1 MLHDLYHLTHREQL
15 HKHRI
20 WTRIGE
26 YTAKNL
32 MKKSTAI
39 HAWVTANPVTV
50 EPQEKLGATLRI
62 MAQRRIG
69 AILVAEAGKLVGIF
83 TERDLLNLI
92 SSAPDNILAQP
103 VERCMTANPVCAH
116 LEDDFNTVYQKMRTR
131 HIRHLPVLSGDSIV
145 GIVSLRDLVRFYQ
158 HSIETDFSDARREVE
173 ALKKL
178 SGLSDNEKLKSLR
191 EELDRYREM
200 SLTDS
205 LTGLYNKRY
214 FQARLQEE
222 VARANR
228 FDLKLSLIFADID
241 QFKAVNDRHG
251 HPCGDKILK
260 EVAQLLA
267 AGVGEL
273 NVLSRLRKT
282 DIVARYGGEEFVIIL
297 PETDAGGAVAV
308 AERLRLDVEK
318 HTFRRCREP
327 VRLSMS
333 FGVAE
338 LSESHHELDKLIS
351 NADRAMYAAK
361 RSGRNAV
368 KAHSSVP
375 K

>member
-1 MLHDLYHLTHREQL
+1 
-15 HKHRI
+15 
-20 WTRIGE
+20 
-26 YTAKNL
+26 
-32 MKKSTAI
+32 MKKGI
-39 HAWVTANPVTV
+39 DIQAWITANPVTV
-50 EPQEKLGATLRI
+50 EPEEKLGAVVRI
-62 MAQRRIG
+62 MAERKIS
-69 AILVAEAGKLVGIF
+69 AVLVARAGKLVGIF
-83 TERDLLNLI
+83 TERDLLKLL
-92 SSAPDNILAQP
+92 SSTPDNMLSQP
-103 VERCMTANPVCAH
+103 VKGCMTANPICAD
-116 LEDDFNTVYQKMRTR
+116 LNDDFNTVYLKMHTR
-131 HIRHLPVLSGDSIV
+131 HIRHLPVMSGDSIV

-158 HSIETDFSDARREVE
+158 HSIEADFSDARREIE

-178 SGLSDNEKLKSLR
+178 SRLSDDEKLKSLQQ
-191 EELDRYREM
+191 ELDRYREM

-214 FQARLQEE
+214 FQVRLQEE

-241 QFKAVNDRHG
+241 RFKAINDRHG

-260 EVAQLLA
+260 EVAELLA

-273 NVLSRLRKT
+273 DVLSRLRKT
-282 DIVARYGGEEFVIIL
+282 DIIARYGGEEFVIIL
-297 PETDAGGAVAV
+297 PETDTGGAVSV

-318 HTFRRCREP
+318 HTFLRCREQ
-327 VRLSMS
+327 VQLSMS

-338 LSESHHELDKLIS
+338 LSESHQELDELIS
-351 NADRAMYAAK
+351 NADQAMYAAK

-368 KAHSSVP
+368 EAHSSAP